1 MNPITDDDL
10 VLYRYRDGLDAACL
24 GRIGSELKPGAVG

>member
-10 VLYRYRDGLDAACL
+10 VLYRYRDGLDAE
-24 GRIGSELKPGAVG
+24 RIEQIATALAE